1 MRQDLRFPSMQSPNQ
16 AAAGDRANQAARS
29 RARPHSL
36 GCSDWVT
43 ADQTLLWNGQ
53 RTTRNYPKDIVILA
67 KAIFREDAVTL
78 TMGTDNPSGSP
89 RMTMVVDNSAVIQL
103 DDRRLRAAEPR
114 WPIAWTI
121 ILVIALSAGLW
132 GTIIAG
138 AHTLIGFLT

>member
-1 MRQDLRFPSMQSPNQ
+1 
-16 AAAGDRANQAARS
+16 
-29 RARPHSL
+29 
-36 GCSDWVT
+36 
-43 ADQTLLWNGQ
+43 
-53 RTTRNYPKDIVILA
+53 
-67 KAIFREDAVTL
+67 
-78 TMGTDNPSGSP
+78 MGTDNPSGSP